1 MDNNELRIA
10 VLKYYSDFADK
21 NGSVNFSECTQLA
34 STLEVTENELG
45 NAVIYL
51 KDKGCIDGLIYY
63 GQKPASGS
71 FHITTKGIDYLENP
85 PSETKPTPS
94 STINIHGDVIQSQI
108 AVGYNAKIEISHA
121 FNKIRELDLTEDE
134 KEIVKE
140 MEEIAKSDHPSIDAI
155 LEKSKSLWQTHG
167 KTIKDSLIQIV
178 TTIIASQF

>member
-10 VLKYYSDFADK
+10 VLKYYLDFADK
-21 NGSVNFSECTQLA
+21 NGSMNFSECTQLA
-34 STLEVTENELG
+34 STLEVTENDLG
-45 NAVIYL
+45 NAVKYL
-51 KDKGCIDGLIYY
+51 KDKGYIAGSYYY
-63 GQKPASGS
+63 GPNPASGL

-94 STINIHGDVIQSQI
+94 YNVNINGDVIQSQI

-121 FNKIRELDLTEDE
+121 FKNIRQLDLTEDE
-134 KEIVKE
+134 KEIVNE
-140 MEEIAKSDHPSIDAI
+140 MEEIAKSEHPSIDAI